1 MPANHVLPLLATQKI
16 QTMLAG
22 LTPAASEFPSD
33 LARPDARSCEDLT
46 DAAASRRLRAANP
59 GYLAEARRQSHKL
72 LCLIR
77 DPKDAFIRYT
87 ASFE

>member
-22 LTPAASEFPSD
+22 LTPPVSD
-33 LARPDARSCEDLT
+33 LSRPDARSCEDLT
-46 DAAASRRLRAANP
+46 EAAASRRLRAASL
-59 GYLAEARRQSHKL
+59 GYLAEARRQSHKPL
-72 LCLIR
+72 RLTR

-87 ASFE
+87 TSFE